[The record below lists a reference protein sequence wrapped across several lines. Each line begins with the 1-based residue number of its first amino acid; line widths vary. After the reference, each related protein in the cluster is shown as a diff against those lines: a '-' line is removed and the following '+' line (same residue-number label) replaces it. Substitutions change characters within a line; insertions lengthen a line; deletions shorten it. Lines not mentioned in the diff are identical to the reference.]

1 MRQAGIL
8 AAAGHYALDNNLERL
23 SQDHKM
29 AKSIATAVAAVAP
42 SVIDPSTVDT
52 NIVGLDLTGLKISA
66 SQLVG
71 QLKEAGVL
79 ASALGPTYL
88 RLVTHMDVTES
99 DISKVNEILPQLL
112 QRALVA

>member
-1 MRQAGIL
+1 
-8 AAAGHYALDNNLERL
+8 
-23 SQDHKM
+23 
-29 AKSIATAVAAVAP
+29 
-42 SVIDPSTVDT
+42 
-52 NIVGLDLTGLKISA
+52 
-66 SQLVG
+66 
-71 QLKEAGVL
+71 LKEAGVQ